1 MISMIS
7 RQSILFIVEKYWGRN
22 EASMIP
28 DYLTFIRRQDR
39 SLLPYLYFICTMLIA
54 FYVKNRGYLL
64 TVEDAFPVS
73 AIFSLTMFSFVYEL
87 KAYWAYKYAIKN
99 INFSWFQGKKYS
111 QCEAI
116 LWHPLVAT
124 ACCLLGCYLVVKAF
138 LLFFS
143 SILAMVCIVIFV
155 PIIVYMMCWFA
166 RNCYVKQ
173 LQQATVYTLRYR
185 NLHHYACL
193 NVTVTFMTSFL
204 VISPLVADEDF
215 SLSNGFF
222 SAKLIV
228 AMLILCSA
236 ILAVNL
242 IFAHPSRRYTFLGR
256 LFQKEFD
263 VNLAKTI
270 PFTVMYRK
278 SLWLRLVILFIL
290 QLLWIV
296 IFSLLL
302 KLLGWEMYF
311 YFYFILCMIPAM
323 GYFYLH
329 VYWRWHDDY
338 MTACDMY
345 LRCGE
350 NNN

>member
-1 MISMIS
+1 
-7 RQSILFIVEKYWGRN
+7 
-22 EASMIP
+22 MIP

-39 SLLPYLYFICTMLIA
+39 SLLPYLYFICILLIA
-54 FYVKNRGYLL
+54 LYVKNRGYLL
-64 TVEDAFPVS
+64 TQEDAFPVS

-87 KAYWAYKYAIKN
+87 KGHWAYKYEIGN
-99 INFSWFQGKKYS
+99 INFSWFQGKIAS
-111 QCEAI
+111 RFEI
-116 LWHPLVAT
+116 LLWHPLVAT
-124 ACCLLGCYLVVKAF
+124 GCCFIVCYLAVKAC
-138 LLFFS
+138 LFFLPT
-143 SILAMVCIVIFV
+143 ITAMVCIAFFV
-155 PIIVYMMCWFA
+155 PIIVYLMCWFA

-173 LQQATVYTLRYR
+173 LQQGTAFTLKYR
-185 NLHHYACL
+185 NLHYYTCL
-193 NVTVTFMTSFL
+193 NVTMTFLTSF
-204 VISPLVADEDF
+204 VVVSPLVADDDF

-236 ILAVNL
+236 ILMVNL

-263 VNLAKTI
+263 VNLVNTMVLPGI
-270 PFTVMYRK
+270 YRK
-278 SLWLRLVILFIL
+278 PLWLRLFIFFTL
-290 QLLWIV
+290 QLFWIV
-296 IFSLLL
+296 AMSLLL
-302 KLLGWEMYF
+302 KLLGWGIYF
-311 YFYFILCMIPAM
+311 YAYLIVCMIPAM

-350 NNN
+350 DKN